1 MISFNLKKIGCVLSA
16 SAMLFYAA
24 AALPVTAAEQTTE
37 KNWKK
42 AQLSAY
48 DTSLSLV
55 QYQEVDE
62 AAAEKMQTVS
72 VGQQQET
79 GVIVTSGTV
88 GRKRSRCC
96 DFFGYQCGTR
106 TICFY
111 HIWVWSWLRF
121 EPKWCKFLCYLWWL

>member
-72 VGQQQET
+72 VGQQHQVQLVQAE
-79 GVIVTSGTV
+79 
-88 GRKRSRCC
+88 
-96 DFFGYQCGTR
+96 QM
-106 TICFY
+106 
-111 HIWVWSWLRF
+111 LRF
-121 EPKWCKFLCYLWWL
+121 LWLPMWNQGNLLLPHMDMVMAAV